1 MFIVEQRPSAPKNQG
16 SIILSRVTNPGRCV
30 MLSIPIA
37 GVISLDRKVFTRHG
51 LPSPI
56 YVAHPLLD
64 GIAKLL
70 LRACVGGFK

>member
-1 MFIVEQRPSAPKNQG
+1 
-16 SIILSRVTNPGRCV
+16 